1 MAVKKDQAI
10 QMRQSLLDWM
20 SFSTLYA
27 YMYCM
32 MVSHALLDMPIFGGA
47 LFMSGRVAQM
57 YFAIFTGQSR
67 RMLPH
72 RMRWIGPAAFGLL
85 MLCNLALL
93 MFYPATLESAAVWIL
108 FAMVL
113 SISIRSSASRYLV
126 QVFRQQRLGAGR
138 FAAYLCAL
146 HGTLGAVVIFI
157 MTRTVDP
164 SNAWTIFGG
173 YVILGLM
180 ELYSQWKEPWEAQA
194 DLRQPAEVESL
205 AGEMQRVNA
214 VYAYQWMHGLVL
226 AAIQITLVMV
236 YTYIAFTAQQILN
249 SMILAL
255 LCTMVARELTDW
267 GMRRAARGKE
277 IDKTYLLLSGVFL
290 WLYGLVV
297 FSDMIKTG
305 RMGVSVYISLALCSC
320 GATVCA
326 TCLTG
331 MEKGMAQVA
340 RFGLGSEQIT
350 GYGQMRHLL
359 KNLAQLAGQML
370 ALAGLT
376 ALCFM
381 NGANLPRTV
390 EEFARSFRPAL
401 VIPALLMVAAAAVS
415 AWRFPLSQRHLDK
428 VSRFFQ
434 LKEAGAINKPLEK
447 QLEEV
452 VIKRHRKMY
461 GIKIIAACVRPFYRH
476 KIIGRENVNADEDGL
491 IFICNHGEYYGPV
504 VTNVY
509 VPFPFRPW
517 SISDLMDDL
526 DTVSAFCY
534 KYEISPI
541 TWLSE
546 KWKRRLSRWM
556 GKAAIWMT
564 KSIEAIPVYRNKP
577 RMLMQTFRLSV
588 EAMEAG
594 DSLLIFP
601 ENPDAKSLD
610 RPGYVSE
617 GVGEFFTGFTM
628 LGQLYYNRT
637 GKSCTFVPIF
647 ADKKKRVISFGK
659 GIKYNPDL
667 PPTEEK
673 MRLVGELK
681 ASMEAM
687 QAEIAK
693 MIEQK

>member
-1 MAVKKDQAI
+1 
-10 QMRQSLLDWM
+10 MRQSLLDWM
-20 SFSTLYA
+20 SFATLYA

-32 MVSHALLDMPIFGGA
+32 MVSHSLLDMPIFGGA

-57 YFAIFTGQSR
+57 YFAIFTGRNRQL
-67 RMLPH
+67 LPK
-72 RMRWIGPAAFGLL
+72 RMRWIGPAALGVL
-85 MLCNLALL
+85 MLCNMALL
-93 MFYPATLESAAVWIL
+93 MFYPATIDNAAVWIL

-113 SISIRSSASRYLV
+113 SIFIRSLMGRRLLHFY
-126 QVFRQQRLGAGR
+126 RQGRLTALR
-138 FAAYLCAL
+138 FAAYLS
-146 HGTLGAVVIFI
+146 LGHLLMGGAVIFI
-157 MTRTVDP
+157 MTRTVEP
-164 SNAWTIFGG
+164 ATAWTIFGG
-173 YVILGLM
+173 YVILAVM
-180 ELYSQWKEPWEAQA
+180 EVYSQWKEQDEALPEAGAQ
-194 DLRQPAEVESL
+194 DGESL
-205 AGEMQRVNA
+205 DGAMGEVSA
-214 VYAYQWMHGLVL
+214 VRAYQWLHGLVL
-226 AAIQITLVMV
+226 AGIQITLVME
-236 YTYIAFTAQQILN
+236 YTYIAFSAQQILN

-255 LCTMVARELTDW
+255 LCTLAARELTDF
-267 GMRRAARGKE
+267 GLRRAARGKE
-277 IDKTYLLLSGVFL
+277 MDKTYLLLVGVFL
-290 WLYGLVV
+290 WLYGLIV

-305 RMGVSVYISLALCSC
+305 RMGLSVYISLALSSA

-326 TCLTG
+326 TCLAG
-331 MEKGMAQVA
+331 MEKGMWQVA
-340 RFGLGSEQIT
+340 LFGLGDEQVS
-350 GYGQMRHLL
+350 GYVRMRYLF
-359 KNLAQLAGQML
+359 KNISQLAGQML

-381 NGANLPRTV
+381 NGAALPRTV
-390 EEFARSFRPAL
+390 EEFARGFRPAL

-434 LKEAGAINKPLEK
+434 LKEAGATNKPLEK
-447 QLEEV
+447 QLREV
-452 VIKRHRKMY
+452 VLKRHRKMY

-476 KIIGRENVNADEDGL
+476 KIIGKENVDASREGL

-517 SISDLMDDL
+517 CISDLMDDL

-546 KWKRRLSRWM
+546 KWKRRLARWM
-556 GKAAIWMT
+556 GKAALWMT
-564 KSIEAIPVYRNKP
+564 RSIEAIPVYRNKP
-577 RMLMQTFRLSV
+577 RMLMHTFRLSV

-601 ENPDAKSLD
+601 ENPDAKSLE
-610 RPGYVSE
+610 RPGYVTE

-637 GKSCTFVPIF
+637 GKRCAFVPIF
-647 ADKKKRVISFGK
+647 ADKKRRVISFGK
-659 GIKYNPDL
+659 GVLYDPDL

-673 MRLVGELK
+673 MRLVNELK

-687 QAEIAK
+687 QAQ
-693 MIEQK
+693 IEKEYP

>member
-1 MAVKKDQAI
+1 MTNRKDHTLA
-10 QMRQSLLDWM
+10 MRQSLLDWM
-20 SFSTLYA
+20 SFGTLYA

-57 YFAIFTGQSR
+57 YFATFTGRSR
-67 RMLPH
+67 QLLPR
-72 RMRWIGPAAFGLL
+72 RMRWVGPVALGSL

-93 MFYPATLESAAVWIL
+93 MFYPATLENAAVWIL

-113 SISIRSSASRYLV
+113 SIFIRSIISRHLLRFY
-126 QVFRQQRLGAGR
+126 RQGRLAGGL
-138 FAAYLCAL
+138 FAAYLAAL
-146 HGTLGAVVIFI
+146 HVIAGAAVIFI
-157 MTRTVDP
+157 MTRTVE
-164 SNAWTIFGG
+164 SVTAWTIFGG
-173 YVILGLM
+173 YVILALM
-180 ELYSQWKEPWEAQA
+180 ELYSQWKAQREEWPELPQ
-194 DLRQPAEVESL
+194 DQDVESL
-205 AGEMQRVNA
+205 DDGLHRVNA
-214 VYAYQWMHGLVL
+214 VRAYQWMHGLVL
-226 AAIQITLVMV
+226 AGIQITLVMV
-236 YTYIAFTAQQILN
+236 YTYIAFSAQQILN

-255 LCTMVARELTDW
+255 LCTLFARELTDF
-267 GMRRAARGKE
+267 GLRRAAKGKE
-277 IDKTYLLLSGVFL
+277 MDKTYLLLAGVFL
-290 WLYGLVV
+290 WLYGLMV

-305 RMGVSVYISLALCSC
+305 RIGISVYISLSLCSC

-326 TCLTG
+326 TCLAG
-331 MEKGMAQVA
+331 MEKNMAQVA
-340 RFGLGSEQIT
+340 RFGLGSEQLD
-350 GYGQMRHLL
+350 GYGRMRYLF

-370 ALAGLT
+370 ALVGLT
-376 ALCFM
+376 VLCFV
-381 NGANLPRTV
+381 NGDDLPRTV

-401 VIPALLMVAAAAVS
+401 VVPALLMVVAAAVS
-415 AWRFPLSQRHLDK
+415 AWRFPLSQRHMDK

-434 LKEAGAINKPLEK
+434 LKAEGSTNKPLEK
-447 QLEEV
+447 QLQDV
-452 VIKRHRKMY
+452 VVKRHRKMY
-461 GIKIIAACVRPFYRH
+461 GIKMIAACVRPFYRH
-476 KIIGRENVNADEDGL
+476 KIIGKENVDAARDGL
-491 IFICNHGEYYGPV
+491 VFICNHGEYYGPV

-517 SISDLMDDL
+517 CISDLMDDL
-526 DTVSAFCY
+526 DTVAAFCY

-564 KSIEAIPVYRNKP
+564 RSIEGIPVYRNKP
-577 RMLMQTFRLSV
+577 RQLMQTFRLSV

-601 ENPDAKSLD
+601 ENPDAKSLE
-610 RPGYVSE
+610 RPGYVTE

-637 GKSCTFVPIF
+637 GKCCTFVPIF
-647 ADKKKRVISFGK
+647 ADKKKRIISFGK
-659 GIKYNPDL
+659 EIRYNPDL
-667 PPTEEK
+667 PPVEEK

-687 QAEIAK
+687 QAQIEK
-693 MIEQK
+693 M